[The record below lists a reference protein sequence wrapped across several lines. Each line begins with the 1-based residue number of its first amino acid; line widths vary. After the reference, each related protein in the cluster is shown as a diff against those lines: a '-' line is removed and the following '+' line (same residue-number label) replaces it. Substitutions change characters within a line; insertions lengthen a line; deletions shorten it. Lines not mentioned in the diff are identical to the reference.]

1 MNHKLLRLWSA
12 QTQGEVLIL
21 SETTIPFKTVYIV
34 AVADII
40 IVLTLVTCIVSR
52 KVVEAVIKL

>member
-34 AVADII
+34 ADII
-40 IVLTLVTCIVSR
+40 IVLILVSRIVSR
-52 KVVEAVIKL
+52 KAVEAVIKL